1 MIHLTVIPANAGI
14 QCSRFMPRYLDTG
27 VRRYDEGGL
36 SFKRQCL
43 WYNRVHP
50 HFRASMKVVVIM
62 SQTSSRF
69 FDEFAKLMTNAAGA
83 AQGVRQEVDT
93 LFKAQ
98 AERVLREIDVV
109 SREEFDAFREMAVKA
124 RVENE
129 ALEKRIVELESALA
143 KLTPVKKAKT
153 PASKRPKPRA
163 AKKK

>member
-1 MIHLTVIPANAGI
+1 MLKIVAQPDFCT
-14 QCSRFMPRYLDTG
+14 
-27 VRRYDEGGL
+27 
-36 SFKRQCL
+36 
-43 WYNRVHP
+43 
-50 HFRASMKVVVIM
+50 SMKVVMIM

-69 FDEFAKLMTNAAGA
+69 FDDFAKLMTNAAGA

-98 AERVLREIDVV
+98 AERVLRELDVV

-129 ALEKRIVELESALA
+129 ALEKRIVELEDALA
-143 KLTPVKKAKT
+143 KSAPAKRAKAPVGKR
-153 PASKRPKPRA
+153 SKPKV

>member
-1 MIHLTVIPANAGI
+1 
-14 QCSRFMPRYLDTG
+14 
-27 VRRYDEGGL
+27 
-36 SFKRQCL
+36 
-43 WYNRVHP
+43 
-50 HFRASMKVVVIM
+50 MKVVMIM

-109 SREEFDAFREMAVKA
+109 AREEFDAFREMAVKA
-124 RVENE
+124 RMENE

-143 KLTPVKKAKT
+143 KLTPRTKTTAKKAKT
-153 PASKRPKPRA
+153 PARKTPKSKA